1 MKKYQKDDLIVRCL
15 ADRFL
20 PLGLILGFYVILH
33 GNISPG
39 GGFQG
44 GVLVAGA
51 VLMLYLGHGLQGVR
65 SALNAEL
72 LHKGEAVGA
81 LIYVAFATI
90 GIFFG
95 YTFCRNVLWDSGNI
109 GDLWSSGTIGLMNYA
124 VGFKVLCGIGFL
136 LMLML
141 GLLATD
147 SDEERN
153 MEGGEAK

>member
-20 PLGLILGFYVILH
+20 PLGLVLGFYVILH

-51 VLMLYLGHGLQGVR
+51 VLMIYLGYGLQGVR

-72 LHKGEAVGA
+72 LHKSEAVGA
-81 LIYVAFATI
+81 LIYVTFAML

-95 YTFCRNVLWDSGNI
+95 YSFCRNVLWNSGSI
-109 GDLWSSGTIGLMNYA
+109 GDLWSSGTIALMNYA
-124 VGFKVLCGIGFL
+124 VGFKVLAGIGFL

-141 GLLATD
+141 GLLATE
-147 SDEERN
+147 SDEEELK
-153 MEGGEAK
+153 EGGEAK